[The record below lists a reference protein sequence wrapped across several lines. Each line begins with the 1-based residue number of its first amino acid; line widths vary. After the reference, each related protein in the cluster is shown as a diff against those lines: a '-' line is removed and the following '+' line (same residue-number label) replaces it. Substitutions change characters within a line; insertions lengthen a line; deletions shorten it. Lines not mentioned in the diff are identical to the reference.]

1 MKQKTLRVYIL
12 GVFFMPFSVHIFM
25 PFRRRR
31 SAVTPL
37 PSLFLPE
44 KVPSH
49 IFPWPQEGLPDFII
63 ACCAPASLA
72 ILSVSR
78 APFKKFPVTSVPSF
92 SITLAFPSN
101 TSVPV
106 PPDISAG
113 SLGVVSPPNCSGQ
126 TGIAFPSSTS
136 RRTSGS
142 ALFPPLYL
150 QLIPARHA
158 LTIIIIAN
166 HPFCLL

>member
-12 GVFFMPFSVHIFM
+12 GVFFMPFSVQIFM

-101 TSVPV
+101 TSVP
-106 PPDISAG
+106 
-113 SLGVVSPPNCSGQ
+113 SLGYFRGQSWRRQPPNCSGQ

-158 LTIIIIAN
+158 LTIIIAN